1 LYALDTITD
10 DDWDDMMATNLTGIK
25 NSIKAELKYIKD
37 GGSIVNAASIA
48 GQRGTPFNAPYGTA
62 KWGVISLTKCAAQ
75 EVGHRNVRVNAVAP
89 YVFALS
95 TLFSSLIYIS
105 AVEVELIE
113 DIIYRGVIDTP
124 LAAALGDPQAVNERL
139 IQRTALKRIAQPEEV
154 SRVILFLLSDVSGYV
169 TSSVSFAVHLVG
181 FARANGFV
189 LKVINVDGGYQ

>member
-1 LYALDTITD
+1 MRLHRMSL
-10 DDWDDMMATNLTGIK
+10 
-25 NSIKAELKYIKD
+25 
-37 GGSIVNAASIA
+37 
-48 GQRGTPFNAPYGTA
+48 PY
-62 KWGVISLTKCAAQ
+62 L
-75 EVGHRNVRVNAVAP
+75 P
-89 YVFALS
+89 Y
-95 TLFSSLIYIS
+95 FSSLIYIS

-113 DIIYRGVIDTP
+113 AIIYRGVIDTP

>member
-1 LYALDTITD
+1 
-10 DDWDDMMATNLTGIK
+10 MAGRLSTLRV
-25 NSIKAELKYIKD
+25 LRD
-37 GGSIVNAASIA
+37 
-48 GQRGTPFNAPYGTA
+48 RGTPFNAPYGTA

-105 AVEVELIE
+105 IVEVELIE

-169 TSSVSFAVHLVG
+169 TSSVSFAVLLVG
-181 FARANGFV
+181 LARANGFV

>member
-1 LYALDTITD
+1 
-10 DDWDDMMATNLTGIK
+10 MATNLTGIK

-95 TLFSSLIYIS
+95 TLF
-105 AVEVELIE
+105 
-113 DIIYRGVIDTP
+113 
-124 LAAALGDPQAVNERL
+124 
-139 IQRTALKRIAQPEEV
+139 
-154 SRVILFLLSDVSGYV
+154 
-169 TSSVSFAVHLVG
+169 
-181 FARANGFV
+181 FV
-189 LKVINVDGGYQ
+189 FDLHIGR